1 MKLLS
6 WSSTMG
12 CLSSVKLILAV
23 SPWLAGPTT
32 GRQNWTGAATAATA
46 RLTYSTRYST
56 GRAEMVKSTDRD
68 V

>member
-23 SPWLAGPTT
+23 SPWLAASTT

-46 RLTYSTRYST
+46 RLT
-56 GRAEMVKSTDRD
+56 
-68 V
+68 